1 MGKET
6 DTIERG
12 VKFEDDDFFKPT
24 ELLPRREE
32 SPPGEKEHHQRDP
45 RGLNTH
51 VKVSFEDVIAEPA
64 ATQTFDGVWI
74 CSHASFEISKFVLYK
89 VLTLFL
95 AIPLAFIIG
104 ILFAIISYI
113 HIWFLMPIVKTFM
126 MSLPSFQIIWRSIM
140 DMFISPL
147 CQSIGRSFSAVNFRF
162 TRV

>member
-6 DTIERG
+6 GPMESG
-12 VKFEDDDFFKPT
+12 VKFEDDEFLKST
-24 ELLPRREE
+24 RLLPRREE
-32 SPPGEKEHHQRDP
+32 TLPEEKERRKRDP
-45 RGLNTH
+45 NGINTH

-74 CSHASFEISKFVLYK
+74 CSHVSFEFSKFVLYK

-95 AIPLAFIIG
+95 AIPLAFAIG
-104 ILFAIISYI
+104 IFFAIISYI

-126 MSLPSFQIIWRSIM
+126 MILPSFRIIWKTIM

-147 CQSIGRSFSAVNFRF
+147 CQSMGRCFSAVNFRC
-162 TRV
+162 TRA